1 MRSLHSGSSCA
12 SPWAAVDGRQGGG
25 RWLGE
30 RRSEASS
37 SGSGG
42 PRTGSHRFNRLDD
55 LSAYPDLPSLAEAV
69 AAAAQS
75 WADGC
80 NISTL
85 RAAFNLAC
93 KLGMQPDRP
102 PDEDDPR
109 LQELRREVLRT
120 LADEYLPLVLR
131 ERLRDAKDCIIPLW
145 ACAKAGYWDGGLAAA
160 LLERLVDGGGELL
173 QQATGQGHGL
183 LWWSLSLAPAELL
196 AAPAAVEALRVSER
210 WLLAPALVQ
219 LTPQGCSNI
228 LLAAARLQCGSEALY
243 RRLTARLAELAPD
256 TNCQDLGNS
265 FYALGKLADE
275 CGHMPREEDLQRLE
289 GEVVQRLAAA
299 RDADAAGQVLPA
311 RTAFKP
317 QGLSNMLWG
326 CAKLARADSA
336 LVRPLAEAVGR
347 KAGRCSAQHL
357 SNSLYAMAVL
367 GCSGPSYTEAQRSL
381 AEAAVRLL
389 KRAPS
394 EFNEQDLSNMLWA
407 LATLQPSDGSHSQ
420 ALVDAAL
427 AEWHRRGVAGCTP
440 QDLSNTAWALA
451 KLPRSAGPHPHPEP
465 YQRWFKAAVQAAMQS
480 SFTGCA
486 TPQTWSNLLY
496 ALGLARHRPPH
507 ALLTRMAANQQ
518 LRTRANGQ
526 ACANGL
532 WSLAI
537 LYGRLELLD
546 GASRAAV
553 EALVERLAGRLG
565 QLLRGGAAGE
575 QLVEQALCNSLWA
588 LAVMGPGALARQR
601 TLVGALLGEVARRWE
616 AGLKGEF
623 TVEGLT
629 QLWHVQLELAEGGDG
644 LAGAPSTGSGPL
656 GYAALQKALNDFV
669 VKELQQDVVAATDA
683 EREVLQALE
692 ALRQSGQRPQHPQ
705 RTAGDSRQP
714 TTVISVWHKEW
725 LPQLGRRVDAAVEL
739 EGGRLLSV
747 QFHGPNRFLANGEH
761 RRTRN
766 GPTQLR
772 DRQLERMF
780 GRGNVLNVPYWE
792 WIQLKGDRAAQQAY
806 LLRLMQAQL
815 KDLL

>member
-1 MRSLHSGSSCA
+1 
-12 SPWAAVDGRQGGG
+12 
-25 RWLGE
+25 
-30 RRSEASS
+30 
-37 SGSGG
+37 
-42 PRTGSHRFNRLDD
+42 
-55 LSAYPDLPSLAEAV
+55 
-69 AAAAQS
+69 
-75 WADGC
+75 
-80 NISTL
+80 
-85 RAAFNLAC
+85 
-93 KLGMQPDRP
+93 MQPDRL

-145 ACAKAGYWDGGLAAA
+145 ACANAGYWDGGLAAA

-196 AAPAAVEALRVSER
+196 AVPVAVEALRVSEQR
-210 WLLAPALVQ
+210 LLAPALVEV
-219 LTPQGCSNI
+219 TPQGCSNI

-243 RRLTARLAELAPD
+243 WRLTARLADLAAD
-256 TNCQDLGNS
+256 AECQSLANS
-265 FYALGKLADE
+265 LYALCKLAE
-275 CGHMPREEDLQRLE
+275 ERGHQPREEDLQRLE
-289 GEVVQRLAAA
+289 GEVVRRLAAA
-299 RDADAAGQVLPA
+299 REAETAGQVLPA

-347 KAGRCSAQHL
+347 KAGLCSAQHL

-381 AEAAVRLL
+381 AGAAVRLL

-394 EFNEQDLSNMLWA
+394 EFNEQHLSNMLWA

-451 KLPRSAGPHPHPEP
+451 KLPRSEGPHPHPEP
-465 YQRWFKAAVQAAMQS
+465 YQRWFNTAVQAVLQS
-480 SFTGCA
+480 SFTGSARTA
-486 TPQTWSNLLY
+486 TPQEWSNLLY

-507 ALLTRMAANQQ
+507 ALLVRMAANQQ

-526 ACANGL
+526 ECANSL

-565 QLLRGGAAGE
+565 QLLRGGAEGE
-575 QLVEQALCNSLWA
+575 QHVEQNLCNSLWA
-588 LAVMGPGALARQR
+588 LAVMGPDAVARHR
-601 TLVGALLGEVARRWE
+601 TLVGALLGEVAQRWE
-616 AGLKGEF
+616 AGRKGEF
-623 TVEGLT
+623 TVKGLT
-629 QLWHVQLELAEGGDG
+629 QLWQVQLELAEGADG
-644 LAGAPSTGSGPL
+644 LAGASRTVSGPL
-656 GYAALQKALNDFV
+656 VGAALQKALNDFV
-669 VKELQQDVVAATDA
+669 VKELQHDNVVTTDA

-692 ALRQSGQRPQHPQ
+692 ALRQSGQRQHLQ
-705 RTAGDSRQP
+705 RTAGNSRSP
-714 TTVISVWHKEW
+714 VTVVAVWHKEW

-747 QFHGPNRFLANGEH
+747 QFDGPNRFLANGEH

-772 DRQLERMF
+772 DRQLEREF
-780 GRGNVLNVPYWE
+780 KRGNVLSVPYWE

-806 LLRLMQAQL
+806 LVRLMQA
-815 KDLL
+815 